1 MHVVTV
7 AGEIDIATV
16 GDVEQ
21 ELLHAE
27 AGDADRIV
35 LDVSGVTF
43 MDSSAIRL
51 LLAADIR
58 SRADGARLSLL
69 RPPAR
74 VMRVLRIA
82 GIDDVLPFAN

>member
-1 MHVVTV
+1 MVVV

-21 ELLHAE
+21 ELRQAE
-27 AGDADRIV
+27 GSDADQIV
-35 LDVSGVTF
+35 LDLSGVTF
-43 MDSSAIRL
+43 VDSSAIRL

-58 SRADGARLSLL
+58 SRADGARLSLR

-82 GIDDVLPFAN
+82 GVDDVLAFVD